1 MLRDAQGSPAII
13 SAEDA
18 AAPVGAG
25 AAGGHSAICAVQHEA
40 PPGEQPP
47 WWQSSHVLCFVCH
60 RLGFRKCVHYTRF
73 TYLKPVSAQ
82 AA

>member
-1 MLRDAQGSPAII
+1 MSHMAHGHKRVVSFCGSEQRGSVLRYFYLSGCERLGAQGSPAII

-47 WWQSSHVLCFVCH
+47 
-60 RLGFRKCVHYTRF
+60 
-73 TYLKPVSAQ
+73 
-82 AA
+82 